1 MHLQSDDFDLIIINV
16 VSEKNNHPD
25 FSKIMRPNNWE
36 IVFNILLTII
46 RPLAM
51 KERDRVCKYV

>member
-16 VSEKNNHPD
+16 VSEKNSHPD

-36 IVFNILLTII
+36 IVFNILLTKI
-46 RPLAM
+46 RPLTM
-51 KERDRVCKYV
+51 KERDRV

>member
-16 VSEKNNHPD
+16 VSDKNNHPD

-36 IVFNILLTII
+36 IVFNILLTKI
-46 RPLAM
+46 RPLTM
-51 KERDRVCKYV
+51 KERDRV

>member
-36 IVFNILLTII
+36 IVFNILLTI

-51 KERDRVCKYV
+51 KGRDRVCKYV